1 MSSEANS
8 SWQSEVRKGFI
19 QKCSPTFRKN
29 SAKIEKKQLCNGF
42 EMVCTDL
49 GSLIGIFDCGYSTVC
64 KFSNFPVI
72 LILREIS
79 FS

>member
-8 SWQSEVRKGFI
+8 SWQSEVRKGLI

-29 SAKIEKKQLCNGF
+29 SAKIGKKKLCNGL
-42 EMVCTDL
+42 EMVSKDL
-49 GSLIGIFDCGYSTVC
+49 SSLIGIFNCGYSTVW
-64 KFSNFPVI
+64 KFGNFPAI